1 MSNLNALQDDD
12 LNSDTI
18 EFKEY
23 KLSDDFKKYSLEQC
37 LQTVNLKKI
46 LENFGEKQISDICE
60 KFGVTDVNKLK
71 DYEHIPNHFFFE
83 LLWDLA
89 IKSHDSNNIENKSNI
104 NNLNNLIDLQAKL
117 WQLNIG
123 KLTCKLIK
131 KSENGIN
138 IKFEYILYLI

>member
-46 LENFGEKQISDICE
+46 LEHN
-60 KFGVTDVNKLK
+60 
-71 DYEHIPNHFFFE
+71 
-83 LLWDLA
+83 
-89 IKSHDSNNIENKSNI
+89 
-104 NNLNNLIDLQAKL
+104 
-117 WQLNIG
+117 
-123 KLTCKLIK
+123 
-131 KSENGIN
+131 
-138 IKFEYILYLI
+138 